1 MRIFESIGDMLLQVS
16 DYIYS
21 MTSSMLGGEEIP
33 PEELKM
39 RNRTGKTKCEE

>member
-1 MRIFESIGDMLLQVS
+1 MSIFESIGDMLLQVS

-33 PEELKM
+33 PEELKE
-39 RNRTGKTKCEE
+39 RNETGIS